1 MKKMRKMQKLA
12 KNSKRTTIRLTPE
25 NYNKIVEIAKIW
37 NCSINFLFNTMSKNL
52 TEIISNKEV

>member
-1 MKKMRKMQKLA
+1 MQKLA
-12 KNSKRTTIRLTPE
+12 KNSKRTTIRLTAE